1 MARTLAEGEKPLDW
15 VGSSKADFLAF
26 PEPVKEEMG
35 NALGLAQ
42 FGGKHPS
49 AKPWKGQ
56 GPGVFELVESHDKN
70 AYRAV
75 YTVRFREAVY
85 VLHAF
90 QKKSPKGIRTAQV
103 DVGLVA
109 QRLKA
114 AQQGY
119 EVRYGKAKRG
129 RGEQHE

>member
-1 MARTLAEGEKPLDW
+1 MARPLAEGETPLDW
-15 VGSSKADFLAF
+15 VGSSKKDFMAF
-26 PEPVKEEMG
+26 PEPVKDQMG

-56 GPGVFELVESHDKN
+56 GPGVFEVVESHDGN

-75 YTVRFREAVY
+75 YTVRFAEVVY

-90 QKKSPKGIRTAQV
+90 QKKSPSGIRTAQA
-103 DVGLVA
+103 DVVLVES
-109 QRLKA
+109 RLRT
-114 AQQGY
+114 AQQDH
-119 EVRYGKAKRG
+119 EARYGKPKG
-129 RGEQHE
+129 